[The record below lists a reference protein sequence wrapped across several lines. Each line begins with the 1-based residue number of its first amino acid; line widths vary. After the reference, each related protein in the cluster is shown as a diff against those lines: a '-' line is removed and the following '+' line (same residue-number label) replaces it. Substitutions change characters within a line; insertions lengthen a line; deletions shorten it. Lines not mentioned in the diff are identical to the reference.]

1 VCDIDDSSPRSHH
14 PHLYSGTAWTI
25 SFSINIIVLLEIPQI
40 CYIMASQKSRG
51 VAQDRLWPGLE
62 RKEKSISPLS
72 CQKRLPSTLCTFC
85 LITLTIAQSS
95 FAVFFGVER
104 EDRSPKS
111 LLYFAS
117 FFFCYH
123 QRASE
128 QAGKLAFFLFLRA
141 GALQTTKSLK
151 ENSEASEN
159 IARPLHSIGNPELRS
174 TRRYFFV

>member
-1 VCDIDDSSPRSHH
+1 MDHFIFDQHYRSTRDSPNL
-14 PHLYSGTAWTI
+14 LYHGFPEEPW
-25 SFSINIIVLLEIPQI
+25 
-40 CYIMASQKSRG
+40 SR
-51 VAQDRLWPGLE
+51 PGSTLA
-62 RKEKSISPLS
+62 RIGKKEKSISPLS